1 MLQGEGEAGT
11 ERVEGVPGTAVTES
25 TAVVVA
31 APKAVQPTH
40 GTRSQIH
47 DFSFF
52 PQWLPS

>member
-31 APKAVQPTH
+31 APEAVQPTP
-40 GTRSQIH
+40 GTHSQIH
-47 DFSFF
+47 DLSFF
-52 PQWLPS
+52 PKWLPS